1 MLMLLERQ
9 SKVAAAPVAED
20 RIGSE
25 RARQSPLGAARVSP
39 RSEFVPTARIP
50 MNCLLS
56 LACGF
61 NAIGNRIW
69 MEIDLSSADGPV
81 PGLPATVVDP
91 PLYRIEC
98 PPSTERDTSEIDF
111 KTMLLS
117 GHVLPRRRPA
127 ASSLFDR
134 RPHIDAI
141 ISSCSCHHLL
151 RCQVRPFFFSENCK
165 LLGQVPM

>member
-25 RARQSPLGAARVSP
+25 RARQSPLGAAGVSP

-61 NAIGNRIW
+61 NAIGNPIW

-81 PGLPATVVDP
+81 PGTACYSSRPTSLQSRVSTVHGA
-91 PLYRIEC
+91 RH
-98 PPSTERDTSEIDF
+98 ERDRFQDDAF
-111 KTMLLS
+111 
-117 GHVLPRRRPA
+117 VRAR
-127 ASSLFDR
+127 ASSPPPCRLITLR
-134 RPHIDAI
+134 SAPTYR
-141 ISSCSCHHLL
+141 CHHLVML
-151 RCQVRPFFFSENCK
+151 MSSPAS
-165 LLGQVPM
+165 LSS